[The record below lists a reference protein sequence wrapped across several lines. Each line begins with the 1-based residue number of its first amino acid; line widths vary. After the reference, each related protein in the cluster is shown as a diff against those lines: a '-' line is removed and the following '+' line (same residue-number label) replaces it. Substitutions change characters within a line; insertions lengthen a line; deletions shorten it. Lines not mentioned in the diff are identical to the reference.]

1 MRISDWSSDVCS
13 SDLRLRGDRRAQKFA
28 VLGGDVQRVLAQ
40 DRDHLEAERDAQV
53 LEDAADL
60 RLADLVVGLVVEVH
74 LVDGAAGG
82 DDEKLVHIVYLL
94 TDPVGAHSGATG
106 TSPQELSRPS
116 SLLRHS
122 TCRSARAG
130 RACIPQRC
138 RHATATSP
146 LTTTR
151 SE

>member
-82 DDEKLVHIVYLL
+82 DDEKLVHNVYPL
-94 TDPVGAHSGATG
+94 TDPLGAHACATG
-106 TSPQELSRPS
+106 TSPQYLKRRGVGE
-116 SLLRHS
+116 
-122 TCRSARAG
+122 G
-130 RACIPQRC
+130 
-138 RHATATSP
+138 
-146 LTTTR
+146 
-151 SE
+151 

>member
-82 DDEKLVHIVYLL
+82 DDEKLVHIVYPL
-94 TDPVGAHSGATG
+94 TD
-106 TSPQELSRPS
+106 
-116 SLLRHS
+116 
-122 TCRSARAG
+122 
-130 RACIPQRC
+130 
-138 RHATATSP
+138 
-146 LTTTR
+146 R
-151 SE
+151 SEEHTSELQSLMRISYAGFCVNKKTNQIENKSKIRKK

>member
-82 DDEKLVHIVYLL
+82 DDETLVHIVYPL

-106 TSPQELSRPS
+106 TSPQDLSRPTA
-116 SLLRHS
+116 LLRHS
-122 TCRSARAG
+122 TSPSAPPARA
-130 RACIPQRC
+130 R
-138 RHATATSP
+138 SP
-146 LTTTR
+146 PTTR
-151 SE
+151 TTH